1 MGDLYQLRD
10 AQTIREFES
19 AVGAMDLASCIRIFE
34 ENPGLQEKMLDMVEN
49 GKIREF
55 KPRTPPEVA

>member
-1 MGDLYQLRD
+1 MGDLYQLQD

-19 AVGAMDLASCIRIFE
+19 AVGAMDLAACIRIFE